1 MKVNLFDKYEPTTP
15 ITDALLREI
24 GFKQP
29 YYVWDYLCDGCPV
42 VPEIHQE
49 GEKFFIE
56 TDNER
61 YPGLRENESDNYRK
75 YINTI
80 GELKK
85 CYEKAA
91 VLNRFDVEEK

>member
-15 ITDALLREI
+15 ISDTLLKAI
-24 GFKQP
+24 GFIQP
-29 YYVWDYLCDGCPV
+29 NCIWNYLFDGYPV

-61 YPGLRENESDNYRK
+61 YPGLRENESDKYRK

-80 GELKK
+80 GDLKK